1 MGALLTDGEALVA
14 YAHWLSFLGE
24 LWLAPPGQEQEKGLA
39 ALAELFPEEREA
51 LLQEPAALL
60 RQPWYLHLR
69 VGGPQAL
76 LPYESQH
83 VAKNVEPA
91 GTERMAQLAS
101 LYRQAGFPLE
111 PFTHEPPDHLG
122 HELRFLAAL
131 ARRQAEL
138 LAADDQA
145 GARTVHSWLSGFRRD
160 HPGTW
165 LPAFV
170 QHCQR
175 VARHPF
181 FPALARVTAALVEAD
196 DG

>member
-1 MGALLTDGEALVA
+1 MGALLTDAEALVA

-24 LWLAPPGQEQEKGLA
+24 LWLAPPGEEQEKGLA
-39 ALAELFPEEREA
+39 ALAELFPEEREG
-51 LLQEPAALL
+51 LLQEPAASL
-60 RQPWYLHLR
+60 RQPWFLHLR

-83 VAKNVEPA
+83 AGKSLEPQ
-91 GTERMAQLAS
+91 GTERMACVAS

-138 LAADDQA
+138 LTADDQA
-145 GARTVHSWLSGFRRD
+145 GAARVQGWLSGFRRD
-160 HPGTW
+160 HLCSW

-181 FPALARVTAALVEAD
+181 FPALARATAALVEAD

>member
-1 MGALLTDGEALVA
+1 MTDAGALGA

-24 LWLAPPGQEQEKGLA
+24 LWLAPPGQEQEQGLA
-39 ALAELFPEEREA
+39 ALAELFPEEREG
-51 LLQEPAALL
+51 LLQEPAGLL
-60 RQPWYLHLR
+60 RQPWFLHLR

-76 LPYESQH
+76 LPYESH
-83 VAKNVEPA
+83 HAPTKLEPA
-91 GTERMAQLAS
+91 GTERMAYVAS
-101 LYRQAGFPLE
+101 LYRQAGFSLE

-145 GARTVHSWLSGFRRD
+145 GATHVQSWLSGFRRD
-160 HPGTW
+160 HLCSW

-170 QHCQR
+170 QRCQR